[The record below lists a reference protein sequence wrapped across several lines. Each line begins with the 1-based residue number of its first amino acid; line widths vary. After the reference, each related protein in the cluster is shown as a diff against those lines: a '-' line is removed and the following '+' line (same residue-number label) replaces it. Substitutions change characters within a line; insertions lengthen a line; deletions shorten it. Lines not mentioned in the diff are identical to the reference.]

1 MCSSSSHFQQSSLQM
16 FWFFKNL
23 RGYSSLEILSN
34 LFQLERWWRL
44 HQLWSPY
51 NLRCNQSLL
60 LQKQI
65 EKKQYSDY
73 CLLTMQ
79 DRAMNKQLHSVLI
92 SRIIVSL
99 PEISDVRN
107 CFWSSVLNELIK
119 VEIKF
124 KMHLYIQVM
133 LQCFRKFI
141 LFVWHYDYIVT
152 LFKGNSCRLFEFL
165 LAAILLQVVCDA
177 SFFVCIF

>member
-1 MCSSSSHFQQSSLQM
+1 MVCDVLLPWFSMCSSSSHFQQSSLQM
-16 FWFFKNL
+16 FWFFKNF
-23 RGYSSLEILSN
+23 RGYSSPEILSN
-34 LFQLERWWRL
+34 LFQPERWWRL

-79 DRAMNKQLHSVLI
+79 DRAMNKQLQSVLI

-124 KMHLYIQVM
+124 KMHLYIFKSWFNTSFWLYNMCYPKCYRSVSTGN
-133 LQCFRKFI
+133 I
-141 LFVWHYDYIVT
+141 LVT
-152 LFKGNSCRLFEFL
+152 S
-165 LAAILLQVVCDA
+165 
-177 SFFVCIF
+177 